1 METIDIFLP
10 NFTSILKDNTSN
22 KNCYNLGLIEES
34 TKISN
39 NPFLSLLIAYFLKN
53 DINIILLSE
62 RESLNHYST
71 IGRKF
76 GINLCNLDNFCYVD
90 FQNSYISMLNIELP
104 LSENYPNTFNILHA
118 KNQIDMKK
126 NNIFNNENLK
136 FDYDKFIP
144 LLKEKVNKFKENKNK
159 IVIIEDKTNDDI
171 NQLNKLLKFSYENN
185 ISLIFSINKEI
196 NEQSTID
203 YIRYLSDI
211 IIEFKQNESGFSKDV
226 DGMMN
231 ININKDKLNNDI
243 NGDKISQI
251 RYSLQSNN
259 IKFFTHLKL

>member
-53 DINIILLSE
+53 DINVILLSK
-62 RESLNHYST
+62 RESLNHYTT

-104 LSENYPNTFNILHA
+104 LSENYPNNFNILHA
-118 KNQIDMKK
+118 KNIIDMKK
-126 NNIFNNENLK
+126 NNIFNNLK

-144 LLKEKVNKFKENKNK
+144 LLKEQVNKFKENKNK
-159 IVIIEDKTNDDI
+159 IIIIEDKTNDDI

-226 DGMMN
+226 DGIMN
-231 ININKDKLNNDI
+231 ITINKDKLNNDI
-243 NGDKISQI
+243 TGDKSAQI
-251 RYSLQSNN
+251 RYILQSNN
-259 IKFFTHLKL
+259 IKFFTHLKI

>member
-1 METIDIFLP
+1 
-10 NFTSILKDNTSN
+10 
-22 KNCYNLGLIEES
+22 
-34 TKISN
+34 
-39 NPFLSLLIAYFLKN
+39 
-53 DINIILLSE
+53 
-62 RESLNHYST
+62 
-71 IGRKF
+71 
-76 GINLCNLDNFCYVD
+76 
-90 FQNSYISMLNIELP
+90 MLNIELP

-226 DGMMN
+226 DGIMN
-231 ININKDKLNNDI
+231 ITINKDKLNNDI
-243 NGDKISQI
+243 TGDKSAQI
-251 RYSLQSNN
+251 RYILQSNN
-259 IKFFTHLKL
+259 IKFFTHLKI

>member
-22 KNCYNLGLIEES
+22 KNCYNLSLIEES

-90 FQNSYISMLNIELP
+90 LQNSYISILDIELP
-104 LSENYPNTFNILHA
+104 LSENYPNNFNILHA
-118 KNQIDMKK
+118 KNMIEMKK
-126 NNIFNNENLK
+126 NNIFNNLK

-144 LLKEKVNKFKENKNK
+144 LLKEQVNKFKENKNK
-159 IVIIEDKTNDDI
+159 IIIIEDKTNDDI

-185 ISLIFSINKEI
+185 ISLIYSLNKEI

-211 IIEFKQNESGFSKDV
+211 IIEFKQNESGFSKDL
-226 DGMMN
+226 DCMMN
-231 ININKDKLNNDI
+231 ININFEKY
-243 NGDKISQI
+243 NGDISGNKNASI
-251 RYSLQSNN
+251 RYKIKSNN
-259 IKFFTHLKL
+259 IDFFTHLTI

>member
-53 DINIILLSE
+53 DINVILLSK
-62 RESLNHYST
+62 RESLNHYTT

-144 LLKEKVNKFKENKNK
+144 LLKEKVNKFKENKKKN
-159 IVIIEDKTNDDI
+159 
-171 NQLNKLLKFSYENN
+171 
-185 ISLIFSINKEI
+185 
-196 NEQSTID
+196 
-203 YIRYLSDI
+203 
-211 IIEFKQNESGFSKDV
+211 
-226 DGMMN
+226 
-231 ININKDKLNNDI
+231 
-243 NGDKISQI
+243 
-251 RYSLQSNN
+251 SNYRR
-259 IKFFTHLKL
+259 